1 MAILYFAGN
10 HITGLNNDTKPTL
23 PTATKGATFL
33 ETDTDDLFQWD
44 GDSWNLVAS
53 NTGTEILS
61 NKSFSDSVVFDEIS
75 APGNAA
81 TDKVRIYAKS
91 GGKIYSKDD
100 SGNEYDLTAGAGS
113 ASAMT
118 GLTDTDISSVGSA
131 HVLVYDGSN
140 SWDNKAV
147 SGDITIATT
156 GATTLSTVAITGQTA
171 ETTIQGASDLVLMYD
186 NSASAF
192 RKVTVS
198 NLLAGGVSADT
209 LNALN
214 DTTLSGLSAAHV
226 LIYDGTDSWDNKA
239 VSGDITINASGVTA
253 IGTDKVTGTMIH
265 ANAVDDSSLEQSG
278 TTFRVKATGVT
289 NAMLAGSIAMS
300 KTALVAGTGITL
312 ATNTLNVDAAQTQI
326 TSVGALNAG
335 SITSGFGT
343 IDTGSS
349 NITTTGTVSAGNLT
363 VTGTTTTVNSTVMTV
378 VDPIIH
384 LQTASGGGALG
395 SDTNKDVGLAM
406 QYYSGSAK
414 TAFLGFDDSAVKL
427 TFIPD
432 ATLSSEVASGSV
444 GTIVANLEG
453 DVTGA
458 LTGNAD
464 TVTNGVYN
472 TGNQTIAGTKTFSA
486 TITGDISGNAG
497 GTAATVTG
505 GTQAAIT
512 SAANLATVG
521 TIGTGVWNGTALVQ
535 AYIGA
540 EAINESKLQV
550 SNAPQ
555 NGYVLSAQAGNT
567 GGMTWVAAGAGE
579 ANEDSFKTISV
590 SGQSNVV
597 ADTTTDTLTLVAGTN
612 MTITTSADTITFAAS
627 GASGASES
635 FAIAMAVAL

>member
-113 ASAMT
+113 ASNMT
-118 GLTDTDISSVGSA
+118 GLTDTYISSVGSA

-198 NLLAGGVSADT
+198 NLLAGGISADT
-209 LNALN
+209 L
-214 DTTLSGLSAAHV
+214 
-226 LIYDGTDSWDNKA
+226 
-239 VSGDITINASGVTA
+239 NASGVTA

-453 DVTGA
+453 NVTGA